1 MPASVIWVILIVVA
15 TLSGVATVVSV
26 TVAARERRRVVAR
39 LLTIASSAPAGTGSG
54 ATAESSGDDGL
65 DVGRR
70 DVDHGLHLVQQAI
83 ERARAAATDDR
94 ESRSRLQRAL
104 RAIPEGV
111 VVVDDAGEIVFRND
125 VAEEFALARHG
136 DALVEAAIRELV
148 AQAVSDGQAGTR
160 TLELF
165 GPPRRTMVISARPLI
180 TDNRAVGALAIVE
193 DITERR
199 RLEAIR
205 RDFVANISHELKTPV
220 GALSLLAEALVDE
233 EDHQVSRRLA
243 ERMVT
248 EAMRLANTI
257 EDLLVLSRIES
268 EEAPEREAVP
278 IHLVVAQAVNRI
290 RPAAEQ
296 AGIAID
302 APEPEP
308 NLAVMGDRRQLV
320 SALYNLL
327 DNAVKYSDAGS
338 SIDVNVTTDGR
349 LIDLVV
355 ADHGIGIPSRDLER
369 VFERF
374 YRVDLARSRQ
384 TGGTGLGLAIVRH
397 VVANHEGEVAVES
410 RLGEGST
417 FTLRLPLT
425 ATGPVAIHDAAAS
438 STPDEQR
445 DAG

>member
-1 MPASVIWVILIVVA
+1 VSTSVPWLLLAAAVVA
-15 TLSGVATVVSV
+15 AAVGAVVSKL
-26 TVAARERRRVVAR
+26 VAAAHQRRLALR
-39 LLTIASSAPAGTGSG
+39 LLSLTQTDDPDRPAEAGIANSST
-54 ATAESSGDDGL
+54 D
-65 DVGRR
+65 
-70 DVDHGLHLVQQAI
+70 I
-83 ERARAAATDDR
+83 ERAFHRVQSTIERAHASASVER
-94 ESRSRLQRAL
+94 EARQRMQRAL

-111 VVVDDAGEIVFRND
+111 VVVDDSGEVLFRND
-125 VAEEFALARHG
+125 IAAEFASARHG
-136 DALVEAAIRELV
+136 DALIEVAIRELV
-148 AQAVSDGQAGTR
+148 ADAVSEGQAGTR

-165 GPPRRTMVISARPLI
+165 GPPRRTVVISARPLL
-180 TDNRAVGALAIVE
+180 TDGRAVGALAIVE

-220 GALSLLAEALVDE
+220 GALSLLAETLVDE
-233 EDHQVSRRLA
+233 EDPQVSRRLA

-248 EAMRLANTI
+248 EAMRLGNTI

-278 IHLVVAQAVNRI
+278 IHLVVAQAVTRI

-296 AGIAID
+296 ADIAID
-302 APEPEP
+302 APEPDP

-327 DNAVKYSDAGS
+327 DNAVKYSDKGS
-338 SIDVNVTTDGR
+338 SIDVSVTTDGQR
-349 LIDLVV
+349 IDLIVT
-355 ADHGIGIPSRDLER
+355 DHGIGIPARDLER

-384 TGGTGLGLAIVRH
+384 TGGTGLGLSIVRH
-397 VVANHEGEVAVES
+397 VVGNHDGEVAVES

-425 ATGPVAIHDAAAS
+425 ATGPVAIHDPGADARRTS
-438 STPDEQR
+438 GEQR